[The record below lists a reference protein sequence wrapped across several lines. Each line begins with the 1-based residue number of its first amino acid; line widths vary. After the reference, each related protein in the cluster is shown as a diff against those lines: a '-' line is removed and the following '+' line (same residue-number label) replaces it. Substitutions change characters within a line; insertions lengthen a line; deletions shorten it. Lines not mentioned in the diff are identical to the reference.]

1 MVEDIRC
8 QWVGYTVELNCNPVY
23 CQNSI
28 SFGDGQNYKWRGGRD
43 LEKAQIIDHH
53 RGRDIFMVFLRISE
67 RRNLE
72 FGFHFQTN
80 GQRSTLCSGIRLTLN
95 AKGVKIAQEVEY
107 EGKQGES
114 KT

>member
-43 LEKAQIIDHH
+43 LEKAQIIDLH
-53 RGRDIFMVFLRISE
+53 RGRNIFIYHEHDLGWQLIPISNLNKRILKISTE
-67 RRNLE
+67 HSDCVIEQPTRGLLE
-72 FGFHFQTN
+72 WN
-80 GQRSTLCSGIRLTLN
+80 YLLEN
-95 AKGVKIAQEVEY
+95 
-107 EGKQGES
+107 
-114 KT
+114 